1 MLTDAEY
8 GYCIR
13 HRAALRQ
20 EIDSAA
26 AEEDQHDGLKQ
37 AAKARG
43 DRAKLEMVLFTN
55 RLKPDLDEYEAAHP
69 PPEGE

>member
-1 MLTDAEY
+1 MLSDAEY
-8 GYCIR
+8 GYIIR
-13 HRAALRQ
+13 HRAALQQ

-26 AEEDQHDGLKQ
+26 AEEDQYDQLKV

-43 DRAKLEMVLFTN
+43 DAAKLEMVLFTN

-69 PPEGE
+69 PENP

>member
-13 HRAALRQ
+13 HRTALRQ
-20 EIDSAA
+20 EIDSTSS
-26 AEEDQHDGLKQ
+26 EEDHYDELKK

-43 DRAKLEMVLFTN
+43 DRAKLEIVLFDN
-55 RLKPDLDEYEAAHP
+55 RLKSDLDEYEAAHP
-69 PPEGE
+69 PEGG